1 MVIYNT
7 EEISS
12 RREREKRERETGNGA
27 ARADVYPAR
36 FIFRIDSVF
45 SVASG
50 TQHRPCSGMCLYSSV
65 QVIERHDEGKQK
77 RR

>member
-1 MVIYNT
+1 MK
-7 EEISS
+7 EILS
-12 RREREKRERETGNGA
+12 RREREAREETRKMEMGNGA

-50 TQHRPCSGMCLYSSV
+50 SIGPCNRAYLYS
-65 QVIERHDEGKQK
+65 
-77 RR
+77 

>member
-1 MVIYNT
+1 M
-7 EEISS
+7 
-12 RREREKRERETGNGA
+12 RERYIGNGA

-50 TQHRPCSGMCLYSSV
+50 WQHRPCSGAYLYSSARA
-65 QVIERHDEGKQK
+65 IERHDVDKQS
-77 RR
+77 R